1 MTITEPST
9 PYVVVDD
16 LEVTYSTKRDAP
28 VTALS
33 GLSLTID
40 RGQFI
45 SVVGPSG
52 CGKSTFLKVAAGLL
66 SASAGHVSI
75 DGRVVQG
82 TSRDIGIVFQTP
94 VLLPWRNILE
104 NTMIVPNVQHLDQ
117 AAHRERA
124 RELLDMVGLSGFE
137 KKYPN
142 ELSGGMQQRAGV
154 VRALVSDPPMLLM
167 DEPFGALDALTREQL
182 NVDLQRIWMQTG
194 KTVIFITHSVT
205 EAVFLGDR
213 VVVMGARPG
222 RMLED
227 ITIDLPRPRALS
239 DMAKPE
245 FGKYADH
252 VRDLL
257 GVGTV
262 SVG

>member
-1 MTITEPST
+1 MSSTEAST
-9 PYVVVDD
+9 PYVTVDD
-16 LEVTYSTKRDAP
+16 LEVTYTDAS

-40 RGQFI
+40 RGQFT

-52 CGKSTFLKVAAGLL
+52 CGKTTFLKVVAGLL
-66 SASAGHVSI
+66 PATSGQVAIEGKPVH
-75 DGRVVQG
+75 G
-82 TSRDIGIVFQTP
+82 TSRDIGIVFQSP

-104 NTMIVPNVQHLDQ
+104 NTMLVPNVQHLDKK
-117 AAHRERA
+117 AHRERA
-124 RELLDMVGLSGFE
+124 RELLHMVGLTGVE

-154 VRALVSDPPMLLM
+154 VRALVSDPPILLM

-227 ITIDLPRPRALS
+227 ITVELPRERALH
-239 DMAKPE
+239 DMASPE
-245 FGKYADH
+245 FGAYTDH

-257 GVGTV
+257 GVGTA
-262 SVG
+262 SVD